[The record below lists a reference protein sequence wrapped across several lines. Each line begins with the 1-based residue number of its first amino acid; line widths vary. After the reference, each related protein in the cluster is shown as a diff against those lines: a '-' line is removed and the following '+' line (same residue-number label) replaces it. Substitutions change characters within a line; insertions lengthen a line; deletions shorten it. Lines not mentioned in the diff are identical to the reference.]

1 MVFYAESSLGSSLH
15 NNGHA
20 ENKIKEQLG
29 INGVSFGTNGRSYTL
44 AVLGQSSALCL
55 QECQQ
60 SRSPNFQE
68 GFKLGTQTQERD
80 VTDLIFSGQKLGICL
95 SWPFIL
101 GDTRGICGSL
111 IEI

>member
-1 MVFYAESSLGSSLH
+1 MVFYAESSLGPSLR

-20 ENKIKEQLG
+20 DSNIKEQLG
-29 INGVSFGTNGRSYTL
+29 INGVSFGTNGRSYTR
-44 AVLGQSSALCL
+44 AVLCQSAALCS
-55 QECQQ
+55 QDCQQ

-68 GFKLGTQTQERD
+68 GFKLGTPTQDRD
-80 VTDLIFSGQKLGICL
+80 VTDLICLGQKLGIGLC
-95 SWPFIL
+95 WPFIL